1 MGNAVRLADYL
12 SCCGCPGRPI
22 LPRSGSLMSR
32 TIEASGEHAGW
43 RDAPVA
49 VGPGRS
55 VLPASAPQ
63 VGAQL
68 PRDLDPH
75 LDQVLA
81 RPAQRRS
88 AQRHQLR
95 RWRAS
100 SCGSFLRQPR
110 WRLPVAVLA
119 WAAHSAGAAAGA
131 AGGRLAL
138 LRGAPRD
145 GAAAAGRAGD
155 LDPAGPGPSVTRGW
169 SRPGHR
175 RHCRP

>member
-1 MGNAVRLADYL
+1 
-12 SCCGCPGRPI
+12 
-22 LPRSGSLMSR
+22 MSR
-32 TIEASGEHAGW
+32 TIEASGERAGW

-49 VGPGRS
+49 VSPGRW
-55 VLPASAPQ
+55 VLPASALQ
-63 VGAQL
+63 VGVQL
-68 PRDLDPH
+68 PGDLDPH

-119 WAAHSAGAAAGA
+119 WAAHSAGAAA
-131 AGGRLAL
+131 R
-138 LRGAPRD
+138 
-145 GAAAAGRAGD
+145 AAAGASHCSAVLPEMVRLPPAARVIWTRRARAFGD
-155 LDPAGPGPSVTRGW
+155 AGMVTSRTPSA
-169 SRPGHR
+169 
-175 RHCRP
+175 